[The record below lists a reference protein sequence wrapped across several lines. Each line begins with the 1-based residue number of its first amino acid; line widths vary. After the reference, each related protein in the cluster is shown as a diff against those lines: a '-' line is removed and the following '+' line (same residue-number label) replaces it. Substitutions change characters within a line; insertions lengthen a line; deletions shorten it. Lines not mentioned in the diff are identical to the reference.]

1 MQEMQRH
8 IVHTDFDGFCVAVE
22 RVCNP
27 YLRER
32 PVVLGDASRARSV
45 VAAVSPESRR
55 AGVFVAMPID
65 LARKR
70 CPDLVVVDANFTLY
84 GRVSQSVQKY
94 LMRYTPC
101 IEPASWDA
109 TYLDLTGMHA
119 LFGAAVDT
127 AEHLRRELKDSFR
140 MDLAIGVAANKLVS
154 HVASQ
159 VTRPSGVCEV
169 PPGEEASFLAPL
181 PVEHLP
187 GVGAATQK
195 RLGDFNIRT
204 IGELADTEPGFL
216 LQAFGTRG
224 RTLHEYALGVDNSAV
239 GAVVPVK
246 RDESLAREATLTH
259 ETNDRGELAATL
271 VGLVESVGSE
281 LRVSG
286 RLGCRVSVHVVYVD
300 GGRSER
306 TTRLPH
312 TTDLDCGLVAAA
324 QMVLPQVLTRRLTV
338 RQIGVRVLDLCSA
351 SPQLQLFA
359 KDSADGRQRAL
370 IGAMDKIR
378 SRYGGG
384 IIGFGRT
391 PTRRCDGEINA
402 RGEALCTR

>member
-27 YLRER
+27 YLRAR
-32 PVVLGDASRARSV
+32 PVVLGDASRARAV

-84 GRVSQSVQKY
+84 GRVSQLVQKH
-94 LMRYTPC
+94 LLRYTPRV
-101 IEPASWDA
+101 ESASWDA
-109 TYLDLTGMHA
+109 TYLDLTGMQA
-119 LFGAAVDT
+119 LFGAAVDS
-127 AEHLRRELKDSFR
+127 AARLRRELKDSLR
-140 MDLAIGVAANKLVS
+140 LDLAVGVAANKLVS

-159 VTRPSGVCEV
+159 ITRPSGVCEIR
-169 PPGEEASFLAPL
+169 PGEEASFLAPL

-187 GVGAATQK
+187 GVGTATQK
-195 RLGDFNIRT
+195 RLGDFNIQT

-216 LQAFGTRG
+216 LQAFGSRG
-224 RTLHEYALGVDNSAV
+224 RTLHEYALGMDSSPV
-239 GAVVPVK
+239 GAAPAVE
-246 RDESLAREATLTH
+246 RHESISREMTFAH
-259 ETNDRGELAATL
+259 DTNDREELAAAL
-271 VGLVESVGSE
+271 LGLVEGVGSQV
-281 LRVSG
+281 RVSG
-286 RLGCRVSVHVVYVD
+286 RLVQKVSVHVVYVD

-306 TTRLPH
+306 TTRPPH
-312 TTDLDCGLVAAA
+312 ATDLDCSLLPVAR
-324 QMVLPQVLTRRLTV
+324 MLLSQVLTRRLTV
-338 RQIGVRVLDLCSA
+338 RQVGVRVLDLCSA

-359 KDSADGRQRAL
+359 KDLANDRQRAL
-370 IGAMDKIR
+370 IGAVDKIR

-384 IIGFGRT
+384 IIRSGRT
-391 PTRRCDGEINA
+391 LVPATG
-402 RGEALCTR
+402 